1 MSLLTLGHDSRP
13 RSSGRC
19 MLLLFSVC
27 VCVCVRKREGEGFFF
42 LMANDKLLKWSPK
55 SICSQLLIHFKYIN
69 GVCPEFAA
77 VASSRIT
84 PNIL

>member
-1 MSLLTLGHDSRP
+1 MILGLGQVADVCFFFSL
-13 RSSGRC
+13 C
-19 MLLLFSVC
+19 VFVC
-27 VCVCVRKREGEGFFF
+27 VCERERGRGIFFF